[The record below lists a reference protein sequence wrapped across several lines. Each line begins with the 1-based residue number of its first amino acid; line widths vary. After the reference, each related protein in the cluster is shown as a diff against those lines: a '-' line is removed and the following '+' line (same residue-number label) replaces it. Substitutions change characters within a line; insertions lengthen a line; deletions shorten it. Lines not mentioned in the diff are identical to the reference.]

1 MSSSFLSRRI
11 KRTSEL
17 LKVVA
22 SVQVLEYEE
31 RFRSLR
37 GLYDRLLSDFIVSE
51 FSCHGAYETALRLFG
66 SSKVRFAGV
75 DGTMYSRPLFDLMI
89 FFGGAYAAT
98 GSVEFRRDAKPVV
111 EYDSKFLREGA
122 GVSSVVPIYINE
134 VPDVDQAFFDWEEP
148 GELSFSKPLIDETI
162 IS

>member
-1 MSSSFLSRRI
+1 MG
-11 KRTSEL
+11 
-17 LKVVA
+17 A
-22 SVQVLEYEE
+22 SGQVWEYEE
-31 RFRSLR
+31 WFQSLR

-51 FSCHGAYETALRLFG
+51 FSYQGAFDAALRLFG
-66 SSKVRFAGV
+66 SGKVRFAGV
-75 DGTMYSRPLFDLMI
+75 EGTMYSRPLFDLMV

-122 GVSSVVPIYINE
+122 GVSSVVHIYINE
-134 VPDVDQAFFDWEEP
+134 VPDVDQAFFDLEEP
-148 GELSFSKPLIDETI
+148 GELSVYKPLVDKI